1 MLVLVAVLD
10 DFSQCLGCRGEER
23 PAAGT
28 RHPFYAKYKVGFTSQ
43 GVIKGLDLNIYN
55 NAGAL
60 PPLPPSWGADKHIAS
75 ALRCATSK
83 IALSPVGI
91 AIASCIR
98 HLPTFEGE
106 GVPTEVHPRRQRS
119 RRCTARAWCGAPPTP
134 TWHTVQCAAPQL
146 PLRAA
151 SKSAWRGGC
160 RTLPGPVQLHHG
172 PGAAAHR
179 CVQNEQK
186 GALCRRFR
194 RGSERRMQQRRFCLP
209 AYSKF
214 LSAFM
219 LQGDGQLAQSTKH
232 YALGFPRLAA
242 PSSPASSL
250 T

>member
-75 ALRCATSK
+75 ALRGATSK
-83 IALSPVGI
+83 IALSASPSHLAFGI
-91 AIASCIR
+91 CPLSRVREFPRKCI
-98 HLPTFEGE
+98 HVSSGLG
-106 GVPTEVHPRRQRS
+106 GARR
-119 RRCTARAWCGAPPTP
+119 GAPPTL

-186 GALCRRFR
+186 GALCRRFC

-219 LQGDGQLAQSTKH
+219 LQGDGQLAQSMKH

>member
-1 MLVLVAVLD
+1 MIFRSAWVAAVRSVLLQARGIRSTPSTRWASPARASSRAWTSTSTTMLVP
-10 DFSQCLGCRGEER
+10 S
-23 PAAGT
+23 P
-28 RHPFYAKYKVGFTSQ
+28 PSPPP
-43 GVIKGLDLNIYN
+43 
-55 NAGAL
+55 GAL
-60 PPLPPSWGADKHIAS
+60 TSTSPR
-75 ALRCATSK
+75 RCAAPRAK
-83 IALSPVGI
+83 LPCRLSASPSHLAFGI
-91 AIASCIR
+91 CPLSRVREFPRKCI
-98 HLPTFEGE
+98 HVSSGLG
-106 GVPTEVHPRRQRS
+106 GARR
-119 RRCTARAWCGAPPTP
+119 GAPPTL

-186 GALCRRFR
+186 GALCRRFC

-219 LQGDGQLAQSTKH
+219 LQGDGQLAQSMKH